1 MNRNLGLE
9 QAFQPAGYGDF
20 PGARTNAGL
29 KSPPTPQPG
38 KAARQ
43 IAWCFFIALSQMMA
57 ADRASSERQIPPPGI
72 SIPPDARL
80 ELEEGCIHLAGAIAL
95 SGMACLRSGA
105 GLVKLAVPDCIL
117 DCVAG
122 FEHRLET
129 YVPGVTL
136 GDRVHCK

>member
-95 SGMACLRSGA
+95 CLHSIGFCIWACRAAVIRSDVSCRCA
-105 GLVKLAVPDCIL
+105 
-117 DCVAG
+117 
-122 FEHRLET
+122 LEMGS
-129 YVPGVTL
+129 VIFAAFNPS
-136 GDRVHCK
+136 